1 MENARNRILRLTL
14 GFMLSCSRIDKSLSL
29 VLNTTNCTSV
39 TIALFVCW
47 LALILLHTN
56 LSNLH
61 IQRYMMFFIVLSWSL
76 MLVPP
81 LLRADNSLQIHWR
94 TIHYFLHLLSWTL
107 GLSLLRVF
115 HSNRFWCS
123 GQVLH
128 QKKHLGKTGRLCE
141 KFTTLRTRLNLKGWV
156 LIQSLEIKE
165 VKLAT
170 LSPLLLRKLGPF
182 GPRSLLQSTK
192 TTSFTND
199 YLLLFLVASIFVF
212 R

>member
-1 MENARNRILRLTL
+1 
-14 GFMLSCSRIDKSLSL
+14 
-29 VLNTTNCTSV
+29 
-39 TIALFVCW
+39 
-47 LALILLHTN
+47 
-56 LSNLH
+56 
-61 IQRYMMFFIVLSWSL
+61 

-81 LLRADNSLQIHWR
+81 LLRAGNSLQIHWR

-107 GLSLLRVF
+107 ELSLLRVF
-115 HSNRFWCS
+115 RSNRFWCS

-128 QKKHLGKTGRLCE
+128 QKKHLEKTDRLCE

-156 LIQSLEIKE
+156 LIQSLEIKG

-182 GPRSLLQSTK
+182 GPRSPLQSTK

-199 YLLLFLVASIFVF
+199 YLLLFFVASILVF
-212 R
+212 RMMWLSHNLLLWFVVRSLGPYATKTRNLVHGPYMGPYIIPNLKEKFWIKNFAMIFFFINNLWRLLHD